1 MKKNLIR
8 RQLLFVSTIII
19 IAIILFATT
28 IINAFAA
35 HNYKL
40 NAETNTV
47 QAQEPIIETVTV
59 EKIKTVEITKR
70 QYFDIPLSEY
80 VQDVI
85 FDECEKYDISP
96 ALVIAMIYQE
106 SRFDDTA
113 IGDNGRSYGLMQI
126 QKRYHKDRMVKLGCT
141 DLLDPTQNIKVGID
155 LLAELKAQNDNI
167 FWVLMAYNGGI
178 SYANKQI
185 KNSNISNYA
194 RDIIIKSHEL
204 NIIKQ

>member
-1 MKKNLIR
+1 MQKQIN
-8 RQLLFVSTIII
+8 FVVTIII

-59 EKIKTVEITKR
+59 EKVKTVEVVKR
-70 QYFDIPLSEY
+70 QYYDIPLSEY

-85 FDECEKYDISP
+85 FDECKKYNISP

-106 SRFDDTA
+106 SRFDDTI

-126 QKRYHKDRMVKLGCT
+126 QKRYHKDRMIKLGCT
-141 DLLDPTQNIKVGID
+141 DLLDPTQNIRVGVD
-155 LLAELKAQNDNI
+155 LLAELKAQNNDI

-185 KNSNISNYA
+185 KNNNISNYA
-194 RDIIIKSHEL
+194 RDVIIKSHEL
-204 NIIKQ
+204 NIIEQ